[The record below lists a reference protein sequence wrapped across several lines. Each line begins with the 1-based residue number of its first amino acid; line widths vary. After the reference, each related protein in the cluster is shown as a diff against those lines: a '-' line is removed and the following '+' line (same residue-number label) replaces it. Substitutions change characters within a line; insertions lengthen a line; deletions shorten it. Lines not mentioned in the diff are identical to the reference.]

1 MILKKTAAVFLCTLT
16 ALISV
21 TGCSSKEESS
31 EEIYYGQAYKEVNAK
46 DIYRIYDG
54 RFITDEEADAVAKYF
69 YSVQTQDY
77 ELFASTQPAPYLE
90 FLNMQKEGY
99 TQDYL
104 STFYNDEMEGIGG
117 DFEYTQL
124 EITDCGNKDDDHSL
138 SDISEMLDGIYEDA
152 GEDKLFSETVKD
164 QKYIKCTLTAIKK
177 GDETSAEFTNAD
189 QILYVFTCENGI
201 YIL

>member
-90 FLNMQKEGY
+90 FLNKQKEGY

-104 STFYNDEMEGIGG
+104 STFY

-124 EITDCGNKDDDHSL
+124 KITDCGNKDDDHSL
-138 SDISEMLDGIYEDA
+138 SDISEMLDGIYQDA

>member
-69 YSVQTQDY
+69 YSVQTQD
-77 ELFASTQPAPYLE
+77 
-90 FLNMQKEGY
+90 
-99 TQDYL
+99 L
-104 STFYNDEMEGIGG
+104 SLIH
-117 DFEYTQL
+117 
-124 EITDCGNKDDDHSL
+124 I
-138 SDISEMLDGIYEDA
+138 
-152 GEDKLFSETVKD
+152 
-164 QKYIKCTLTAIKK
+164 
-177 GDETSAEFTNAD
+177 
-189 QILYVFTCENGI
+189 
-201 YIL
+201 